1 MSGSKLK
8 RKTSGLIVAPKEA
21 TKVQKKAAKASEKSA
36 KKGGK
41 R

>member
-8 RKTSGLIVAPKEA
+8 RKAGGLIVAPKEA
-21 TKVQKKAAKASEKSA
+21 AKVQKKAAKASEKSV